1 VTPERWKQVEAVFEQ
16 ALEASPK
23 QRTEFLQQACREDEE
38 LRREV
43 ESLLDCHAR
52 AGTFIDQRSLFIA
65 VNQNSR
71 DDTILATGQS
81 IGAYRVLRELG
92 RGGMGMVYL
101 AERADQQ
108 YKKRAAIKL
117 IKRGMDTDSVLR
129 HFRNERQILANFDH
143 PNIARLLDGGA
154 TENGLPY
161 FVMEYVE
168 GVPIHE
174 YCEAHR
180 LSIAER
186 LKLFR
191 EVCAA
196 ISYAHRHGVIHRDIK
211 PSNILIS
218 SEGVPKLLDFGI
230 AKALQQSDG
239 TEATAT
245 VTLAR
250 AMTPEYASP
259 EQVRGERV
267 TPATDVYSL
276 GVVLYQLLTG
286 QQPYRLK
293 TRTPDEISRAI
304 REQEP
309 TPPSIAAAKRDGSS
323 KDQIPNPKLLRGD
336 LDKIVLMALR
346 KEPERRYQSVEQL
359 SDDIRRHLEAR
370 LVLARKD
377 TVAYRASKFL
387 RRNPALAGAA
397 TMCLLLALALVWLL
411 REQFSAP
418 KIPAPEKS
426 IAVLPFENLTRD
438 PESVY
443 FADGVQEEILNRL
456 SKIADLKVIS
466 RTSTQHYKSTPKNL
480 REIAKQLGV
489 AHILEGTV
497 QKAAD
502 QVRVNVQLIKADTDS
517 HLWADEFDRQLTDI
531 FAVESEIATK
541 VATSLQAKLNAS
553 EQRAIAARPTEN
565 TEAYQLY
572 LQGRHLF
579 AQLAETALLKAI
591 DYFHQALSLDPNYA
605 RAYSG
610 IADCYIVLPVF
621 SKLSP
626 RECYT
631 KAKEAANQALKLD
644 NELGEAHVSLAVLLM
659 NEGKPVES
667 QREFLRAIDLDPNYA
682 NAHYRYGMNYFVPLG
697 RFDEG
702 IAQIKRA
709 IELDPLSAP
718 INANLGRAYSMA
730 RRYPEAIAQLR
741 RTIELDQ
748 GFGYGHGWLGV
759 ALDLSGRRD
768 EAVAEYQKAY
778 ELSHDFHVW
787 YGLARAYAAGG
798 EPDKA
803 RQLLDQL
810 RELERQGS
818 VWHYFFAPVYAALGD
833 RDQALSRL
841 EQSYRAGEAGTLLY
855 IRVDPLLDPLRGDP
869 RFEKLANEIIPLAS
883 K

>member
-1 VTPERWKQVEAVFEQ
+1 MTPPRLERVEEIFHG
-16 ALEASPK
+16 ALECAPDQLSA
-23 QRTEFLQQACREDEE
+23 FLDKTCAGDKALRGKVEE
-38 LRREV
+38 LLTAHRQAGSFIETPV
-43 ESLLDCHAR
+43 ATLD
-52 AGTFIDQRSLFIA
+52 TSIA
-65 VNQNSR
+65 ENGQPGFLIGQ
-71 DDTILATGQS
+71 TIGHYEILEE
-81 IGAYRVLRELG
+81 IG
-92 RGGMGMVYL
+92 RGGMGVIYRARQRHSRRIVALKRVLTYHADSRETL
-101 AERADQQ
+101 ARFRREAE
-108 YKKRAAIKL
+108 AAASL
-117 IKRGMDTDSVLR
+117 
-129 HFRNERQILANFDH
+129 DH
-143 PNIARLLDGGA
+143 PNILPIYEVSETDEEFPFFSMKLATGGSLRTLASALRGKARECVQLMAKVARAIEYAHGRGILHRDLQPGNILLDARGEPLVSDFGLAKWLGEESDLTRTLTTFGTPGYIAPEQAEGA
-154 TENGLPY
+154 TSSSAADIYGLGAILFSLLAGRPP
-161 FVMEYVE
+161 FV
-168 GVPIHE
+168 G
-174 YCEAHR
+174 ANA
-180 LSIAER
+180 LSVIR
-186 LKLFR
+186 Q
-191 EVCAA
+191 AA
-196 ISYAHRHGVIHRDIK
+196 AT
-211 PSNILIS
+211 PA
-218 SEGVPKLLDFGI
+218 PKLRSFAPSVGRDLETIVARCLERDP
-230 AKALQQSDG
+230 KA
-239 TEATAT
+239 
-245 VTLAR
+245 
-250 AMTPEYASP
+250 
-259 EQVRGERV
+259 
-267 TPATDVYSL
+267 
-276 GVVLYQLLTG
+276 
-286 QQPYRLK
+286 
-293 TRTPDEISRAI
+293 
-304 REQEP
+304 
-309 TPPSIAAAKRDGSS
+309 
-323 KDQIPNPKLLRGD
+323 
-336 LDKIVLMALR
+336 
-346 KEPERRYQSVEQL
+346 RYQTAGALAE
-359 SDDIRRHLEAR
+359 DLERWLEGRPIIAR
-370 LVLARKD
+370 PVRAPAR
-377 TVAYRASKFL
+377 VWRWS
-387 RRNPALAGAA
+387 RRNPVLAGGAVF
-397 TMCLLLALALVWLL
+397 CFLLIGAVVWLL
-411 REQFSAP
+411 REHFAASPPAP
-418 KIPAPEKS
+418 PEKS
-426 IAVLPFENLTRD
+426 VAILPFQNLSKD
-438 PESVY
+438 PENAF
-443 FADGVQEEILNRL
+443 FADGIQEEILSRL

-466 RTSTQHYKSTPKNL
+466 RTSTQRYKSAPKNL
-480 REIAKQLGV
+480 LEIGRQLGV
-489 AHILEGTV
+489 AHIVEGSV
-497 QKAAD
+497 QKSGGA
-502 QVRVNVQLIKADTDS
+502 VRVNVQLIKAANHS
-517 HLWADEFDRQLTDI
+517 HVWADKYDRKLTDI
-531 FAVESEIATK
+531 FAVESEIAAK
-541 VATSLQAKLNAS
+541 VADALQAKLSGS

-572 LQGRHLF
+572 LQGRHLL
-579 AQLAETALLKAI
+579 AQRAETALLKAI

-682 NAHYRYGMNYFVPLG
+682 NAHYWYGMNYFVPLG

-818 VWHYFFAPVYAALGD
+818 VWHYFFALVYAALGD

-841 EQSYRAGEAGTLLY
+841 EQSYRAGEAGSLIY
-855 IRVDPLLDPLRGDP
+855 IRVDPMLDPLRGDP

>member
-1 VTPERWKQVEAVFEQ
+1 MAPRLQTVEEIFHA
-16 ALEASPK
+16 ALDCAPDQLSA
-23 QRTEFLQQACREDEE
+23 FLNKTCAGDKALRGKVEE
-38 LRREV
+38 LLTAHRQAGSFIETPV
-43 ESLLDCHAR
+43 ATLD
-52 AGTFIDQRSLFIA
+52 T
-65 VNQNSR
+65 
-71 DDTILATGQS
+71 S
-81 IGAYRVLRELG
+81 IGENGQPGFLIGQTIGHYEILEEIG
-92 RGGMGMVYL
+92 RGGMGVIYRARQRHSRRIVALKRVLTYHADSRETL
-101 AERADQQ
+101 ARFRREAE
-108 YKKRAAIKL
+108 AAASL
-117 IKRGMDTDSVLR
+117 
-129 HFRNERQILANFDH
+129 DH
-143 PNIARLLDGGA
+143 PNILPIYEVSETDEEFPFFSMKLATGGSLRTLASALRGKARECVQLMAKVARAIEYAHGRGILHRDLQPGNILLDARGEPLVSDFGLAKWLGEESDLTRTLTTFGTPGYIAPEQAEGA
-154 TENGLPY
+154 TSSSAADLYGLGAILFSLLAGRPP
-161 FVMEYVE
+161 FV
-168 GVPIHE
+168 G
-174 YCEAHR
+174 ANA
-180 LSIAER
+180 LSVIR
-186 LKLFR
+186 Q
-191 EVCAA
+191 AA
-196 ISYAHRHGVIHRDIK
+196 AT
-211 PSNILIS
+211 PA
-218 SEGVPKLLDFGI
+218 PKLRSFAPSVGRDLETIVARCLERDP
-230 AKALQQSDG
+230 KA
-239 TEATAT
+239 
-245 VTLAR
+245 
-250 AMTPEYASP
+250 
-259 EQVRGERV
+259 
-267 TPATDVYSL
+267 
-276 GVVLYQLLTG
+276 
-286 QQPYRLK
+286 
-293 TRTPDEISRAI
+293 
-304 REQEP
+304 
-309 TPPSIAAAKRDGSS
+309 
-323 KDQIPNPKLLRGD
+323 
-336 LDKIVLMALR
+336 
-346 KEPERRYQSVEQL
+346 RYQTAGALAE
-359 SDDIRRHLEAR
+359 DLERWLEGRPIIAR
-370 LVLARKD
+370 PVRAPAR
-377 TVAYRASKFL
+377 VWRWS
-387 RRNPALAGAA
+387 RRNPVLAGGAVF
-397 TMCLLLALALVWLL
+397 CFLLIGAMVWLL
-411 REQFSAP
+411 REHFAASPPAP
-418 KIPAPEKS
+418 PEKS
-426 IAVLPFENLTRD
+426 VAILPFQNLSKD
-438 PESVY
+438 PENA
-443 FADGVQEEILNRL
+443 FFTDGIQEEILSRL

-466 RTSTQHYKSTPKNL
+466 RTSTQRYKSAPKNL
-480 REIAKQLGV
+480 LEIGRQLGV
-489 AHILEGTV
+489 AHIVEGSV
-497 QKAAD
+497 QKSGGA
-502 QVRVNVQLIKADTDS
+502 VRVNVQLIKAANTS
-517 HLWADEFDRQLTDI
+517 HVWADKYDRKLTDI
-531 FAVESEIATK
+531 FAVESEIAAK
-541 VATSLQAKLNAS
+541 VADALQAKLSGS

-572 LQGRHLF
+572 LQGRHLL

-718 INANLGRAYSMA
+718 VNANLGRAYSMA

-768 EAVAEYQKAY
+768 EAVAEFQKAY
-778 ELSHDFHVW
+778 ELSHDFHVL
-787 YGLARAYAAGG
+787 YGLAHAYAAGG

-855 IRVDPLLDPLRGDP
+855 IRVDPGLDPLRGDP

>member
-1 VTPERWKQVEAVFEQ
+1 MAPRLQTVEEIFHG
-16 ALEASPK
+16 ALECAPDQLSA
-23 QRTEFLQQACREDEE
+23 FLDKTCAGDKALRGKVEE
-38 LRREV
+38 LLTAHRQAGSFIETPV
-43 ESLLDCHAR
+43 ATLD
-52 AGTFIDQRSLFIA
+52 TSIA
-65 VNQNSR
+65 ENGQPGFLIGQ
-71 DDTILATGQS
+71 TIGHYEILEE
-81 IGAYRVLRELG
+81 IG
-92 RGGMGMVYL
+92 RGGMGVIYRARQRHSRRIVALKRVLTYHADSRETL
-101 AERADQQ
+101 ARFRREAE
-108 YKKRAAIKL
+108 AAASL
-117 IKRGMDTDSVLR
+117 
-129 HFRNERQILANFDH
+129 DH
-143 PNIARLLDGGA
+143 PNILPIYEVSETDEEFPFFSMKLATGGSLRTLASALRGKARECVQLMAKVARAIEYAHGRGILHRDLQPGNILLDARGEPLVSDFGLAKWLGEESDLTRTLTTFGTPGYIAPEQAEGA
-154 TENGLPY
+154 TSSSAADIYGLGAILFSLLAGRPP
-161 FVMEYVE
+161 FV
-168 GVPIHE
+168 G
-174 YCEAHR
+174 ANA
-180 LSIAER
+180 LSVIR
-186 LKLFR
+186 Q
-191 EVCAA
+191 AA
-196 ISYAHRHGVIHRDIK
+196 AT
-211 PSNILIS
+211 PA
-218 SEGVPKLLDFGI
+218 PKLRSFAPSVGRDLETIVARCLERDP
-230 AKALQQSDG
+230 KA
-239 TEATAT
+239 
-245 VTLAR
+245 
-250 AMTPEYASP
+250 
-259 EQVRGERV
+259 
-267 TPATDVYSL
+267 
-276 GVVLYQLLTG
+276 
-286 QQPYRLK
+286 
-293 TRTPDEISRAI
+293 
-304 REQEP
+304 
-309 TPPSIAAAKRDGSS
+309 
-323 KDQIPNPKLLRGD
+323 
-336 LDKIVLMALR
+336 
-346 KEPERRYQSVEQL
+346 RYQTAGALAE
-359 SDDIRRHLEAR
+359 DLERWLEGRPIIAR
-370 LVLARKD
+370 PVRAPAR
-377 TVAYRASKFL
+377 VWRWS
-387 RRNPALAGAA
+387 RRNPVLAGGAVF
-397 TMCLLLALALVWLL
+397 CFLLIGAVVWLL
-411 REQFSAP
+411 REHFAASPPAP
-418 KIPAPEKS
+418 PEKS
-426 IAVLPFENLTRD
+426 VAILPFQNLSKD
-438 PESVY
+438 PENAF
-443 FADGVQEEILNRL
+443 FADGIQEEILSRL

-466 RTSTQHYKSTPKNL
+466 RTSTQRYKSAPKNL
-480 REIAKQLGV
+480 LEIGRQLGV
-489 AHILEGTV
+489 AHIVEGSV
-497 QKAAD
+497 QKSGGA
-502 QVRVNVQLIKADTDS
+502 VRVNVQLIKAANHS
-517 HLWADEFDRQLTDI
+517 HVWADKYDRKLTDI
-531 FAVESEIATK
+531 FAVESEIAAK
-541 VATSLQAKLNAS
+541 VADALQAKLSGS

-572 LQGRHLF
+572 LQGRHLL
-579 AQLAETALLKAI
+579 AQRAETALLKAI

-682 NAHYRYGMNYFVPLG
+682 NAHYWYGMNYFVPLG

-818 VWHYFFAPVYAALGD
+818 VWHYFFALVYAALGD

-841 EQSYRAGEAGTLLY
+841 EQSYRAGEAGSLIY
-855 IRVDPLLDPLRGDP
+855 IRVDPMLDPLRGDP

>member
-1 VTPERWKQVEAVFEQ
+1 MNLHGLSDSVAGVIETPAQCRQCGATTRLGNGLCLSCTLREG
-16 ALEASPK
+16 LEGDREPSRESFDAI
-23 QRTEFLQQACREDEE
+23 LAEDE
-38 LRREV
+38 V
-43 ESLLDCHAR
+43 
-52 AGTFIDQRSLFIA
+52 Q
-65 VNQNSR
+65 
-71 DDTILATGQS
+71 DTHWRVGNYEILEE
-81 IGAYRVLRELG
+81 IG
-92 RGGMGMVYL
+92 RGGMGVIYRARQRHSRRIVALKRVVTYHADSHETL
-101 AERADQQ
+101 ARFRREAE
-108 YKKRAAIKL
+108 AAASL
-117 IKRGMDTDSVLR
+117 
-129 HFRNERQILANFDH
+129 DH
-143 PNIARLLDGGA
+143 PNILPIYEVSETEDGLPFFSMKFAAGGSLRSAASALRSEPRECVQLVAKVARAIAYAHTHGILHRDLQPGNILLDARGEPLVSDFGLAKWLGEESDLTRTLTTFGTPGYIAPEQAEGA
-154 TENGLPY
+154 TSSSAADIYGLGAILFSLLAGRPP
-161 FVMEYVE
+161 FV
-168 GVPIHE
+168 G
-174 YCEAHR
+174 ANA
-180 LSIAER
+180 LSVIR
-186 LKLFR
+186 Q
-191 EVCAA
+191 AA
-196 ISYAHRHGVIHRDIK
+196 A
-211 PSNILIS
+211 
-218 SEGVPKLLDFGI
+218 
-230 AKALQQSDG
+230 
-239 TEATAT
+239 
-245 VTLAR
+245 
-250 AMTPEYASP
+250 
-259 EQVRGERV
+259 
-267 TPATDVYSL
+267 TPAPKVCSL
-276 GVVLYQLLTG
+276 
-286 QQPYRLK
+286 
-293 TRTPDEISRAI
+293 I
-304 REQEP
+304 
-309 TPPSIAAAKRDGSS
+309 PSVGRDLETIVARCLER
-323 KDQIPNPKLLRGD
+323 DPK
-336 LDKIVLMALR
+336 A
-346 KEPERRYQSVEQL
+346 RYQTAGALAE
-359 SDDIRRHLEAR
+359 DLERWIDGRPIVAR
-370 LVLARKD
+370 PVRAPAR
-377 TVAYRASKFL
+377 VWRWS
-387 RRNPALAGAA
+387 RRNPILASAGAA
-397 TMCLLLALALVWLL
+397 CLLLALAVVWLL
-411 REQFSAP
+411 GEKFLASQT
-418 KIPAPEKS
+418 PAPEKS
-426 IAVLPFENLTRD
+426 IAILPFQNLSKD
-438 PESVY
+438 PENAF
-443 FADGVQEEILNRL
+443 FADGIQEEILSRL

-466 RTSTQHYKSTPKNL
+466 RTSTQRYKSAPKNL
-480 REIAKQLGV
+480 LEIGRQLGV
-489 AHILEGTV
+489 AHIVEGSV
-497 QKAAD
+497 QKSGGA
-502 QVRVNVQLIKADTDS
+502 VRVNVQLIKAANHS
-517 HLWADEFDRQLTDI
+517 HVWADKYDRKLTDI
-531 FAVESEIATK
+531 FAVESEIAAK
-541 VATSLQAKLNAS
+541 VADALQAKLSGS

-572 LQGRHLF
+572 LQGRHLL
-579 AQLAETALLKAI
+579 AQRAETALLKAI

-682 NAHYRYGMNYFVPLG
+682 NAHYWYGMNYFVPLG

-818 VWHYFFAPVYAALGD
+818 VWHYFFALVYAALGD

-841 EQSYRAGEAGTLLY
+841 EQSYRAGEAGSLIY
-855 IRVDPLLDPLRGDP
+855 IRVDPMLDPLRGDP

>member
-1 VTPERWKQVEAVFEQ
+1 LNMTPPRLERVEEIFHG
-16 ALEASPK
+16 ALECAPDQLSA
-23 QRTEFLQQACREDEE
+23 FLDKTCAGDKALRGKVEE
-38 LRREV
+38 LLTAHRQAGSFIETPV
-43 ESLLDCHAR
+43 ATLD
-52 AGTFIDQRSLFIA
+52 TSIA
-65 VNQNSR
+65 ENGQPGFLIGQ
-71 DDTILATGQS
+71 TIGHYEILEE
-81 IGAYRVLRELG
+81 IG
-92 RGGMGMVYL
+92 RGGMGVIYRARQRHSRRIVALKRVLTYHADSRETL
-101 AERADQQ
+101 ARFRREAE
-108 YKKRAAIKL
+108 AAASL
-117 IKRGMDTDSVLR
+117 
-129 HFRNERQILANFDH
+129 DH
-143 PNIARLLDGGA
+143 PNILPIYEVSETDEEFPFFSMKLATGGSLRTLASALRGKARECVQLMAKVARAIEYAHGRGILHRDLQPGNILLDARGEPLVSDFGLAKWLGEESDLTRTLTTFGTPGYIAPEQAEGA
-154 TENGLPY
+154 TSSSAADIYGLGAILFSLLAGRPP
-161 FVMEYVE
+161 FV
-168 GVPIHE
+168 G
-174 YCEAHR
+174 ANA
-180 LSIAER
+180 LSVIR
-186 LKLFR
+186 Q
-191 EVCAA
+191 AA
-196 ISYAHRHGVIHRDIK
+196 AT
-211 PSNILIS
+211 PA
-218 SEGVPKLLDFGI
+218 PKLRSFAPSVGRDLETIVARCLERDP
-230 AKALQQSDG
+230 KA
-239 TEATAT
+239 
-245 VTLAR
+245 
-250 AMTPEYASP
+250 
-259 EQVRGERV
+259 
-267 TPATDVYSL
+267 
-276 GVVLYQLLTG
+276 
-286 QQPYRLK
+286 
-293 TRTPDEISRAI
+293 
-304 REQEP
+304 
-309 TPPSIAAAKRDGSS
+309 
-323 KDQIPNPKLLRGD
+323 
-336 LDKIVLMALR
+336 
-346 KEPERRYQSVEQL
+346 RYQTAGALAE
-359 SDDIRRHLEAR
+359 DLERWLEGRPIIAR
-370 LVLARKD
+370 PVRAPAR
-377 TVAYRASKFL
+377 VWRWS
-387 RRNPALAGAA
+387 RRNPVLAGGAVF
-397 TMCLLLALALVWLL
+397 CFLLIGAVVWLL
-411 REQFSAP
+411 REHFAASPPAP
-418 KIPAPEKS
+418 PEKS
-426 IAVLPFENLTRD
+426 VAILPFQNLSKD
-438 PESVY
+438 PENAF
-443 FADGVQEEILNRL
+443 FADGIQEEILSRL

-466 RTSTQHYKSTPKNL
+466 RTSTQRYKSAPKNL
-480 REIAKQLGV
+480 LEIGRQLGV
-489 AHILEGTV
+489 AHIVEGSV
-497 QKAAD
+497 QKSGGA
-502 QVRVNVQLIKADTDS
+502 VRVNVQLIKAANHS
-517 HLWADEFDRQLTDI
+517 HVWADKYDRKLTDI
-531 FAVESEIATK
+531 FAVESEIAAK
-541 VATSLQAKLNAS
+541 VADALQAKLSGS

-572 LQGRHLF
+572 LQGRHLL
-579 AQLAETALLKAI
+579 AQRAETALLKAI

-682 NAHYRYGMNYFVPLG
+682 NAHYWYGMNYFVPLG

-818 VWHYFFAPVYAALGD
+818 VWHYFFALVYAALGD

-841 EQSYRAGEAGTLLY
+841 EQSYRAGEAGSLIY
-855 IRVDPLLDPLRGDP
+855 IRVDPMLDPLRGDP

>member
-1 VTPERWKQVEAVFEQ
+1 MTPRLQTVEEIFHG
-16 ALEASPK
+16 ALECAPDQLSA
-23 QRTEFLQQACREDEE
+23 FLDKTCAGDKALRGKVEE
-38 LRREV
+38 LLTAHRQAGSFIETPV
-43 ESLLDCHAR
+43 ATLD
-52 AGTFIDQRSLFIA
+52 TSIA
-65 VNQNSR
+65 ENGQPGFLIGQ
-71 DDTILATGQS
+71 TIGHYEILEE
-81 IGAYRVLRELG
+81 IG
-92 RGGMGMVYL
+92 RGGMGVIYRARQRHSRRIVALKRVLTYHADSRETL
-101 AERADQQ
+101 ARFRREAE
-108 YKKRAAIKL
+108 AAASL
-117 IKRGMDTDSVLR
+117 
-129 HFRNERQILANFDH
+129 DH
-143 PNIARLLDGGA
+143 PNILPIYEVSETDEEFPFFSMKLATGGSLRTLASALRGKARECVQLMAKVARAIEYAHGRGILHRDLQPGNILLDARGEPLVSDFGLAKWLGEESDLTRTLTTFGTPGYIAPEQAEGA
-154 TENGLPY
+154 TSSSAADIYGLGAILFSLLAGRPP
-161 FVMEYVE
+161 FV
-168 GVPIHE
+168 G
-174 YCEAHR
+174 ANA
-180 LSIAER
+180 LSVIR
-186 LKLFR
+186 Q
-191 EVCAA
+191 AA
-196 ISYAHRHGVIHRDIK
+196 AT
-211 PSNILIS
+211 PA
-218 SEGVPKLLDFGI
+218 PKLRSFAPSVGRDLETIVARCLERDP
-230 AKALQQSDG
+230 KA
-239 TEATAT
+239 
-245 VTLAR
+245 
-250 AMTPEYASP
+250 
-259 EQVRGERV
+259 
-267 TPATDVYSL
+267 
-276 GVVLYQLLTG
+276 
-286 QQPYRLK
+286 
-293 TRTPDEISRAI
+293 
-304 REQEP
+304 
-309 TPPSIAAAKRDGSS
+309 
-323 KDQIPNPKLLRGD
+323 
-336 LDKIVLMALR
+336 
-346 KEPERRYQSVEQL
+346 RYQTAGALAE
-359 SDDIRRHLEAR
+359 DLERWLEGRPIIAR
-370 LVLARKD
+370 PVRAPAR
-377 TVAYRASKFL
+377 VWRWS
-387 RRNPALAGAA
+387 RRNPVLAGGAVF
-397 TMCLLLALALVWLL
+397 CFLLIGAVVWLL
-411 REQFSAP
+411 REHFAASPPAP
-418 KIPAPEKS
+418 PEKS
-426 IAVLPFENLTRD
+426 VAILPFQNLSKD
-438 PESVY
+438 PENAF
-443 FADGVQEEILNRL
+443 FADGIQEEILSRL

-466 RTSTQHYKSTPKNL
+466 RTSTQRYKSAPKNL
-480 REIAKQLGV
+480 LEIGRQLGV
-489 AHILEGTV
+489 AHIVEGSV
-497 QKAAD
+497 QKSGGA
-502 QVRVNVQLIKADTDS
+502 VRVNVQLIKAANHS
-517 HLWADEFDRQLTDI
+517 HVWADKYDRKLTDI
-531 FAVESEIATK
+531 FAVESEIAAK
-541 VATSLQAKLNAS
+541 VADALQAKLSGS

-572 LQGRHLF
+572 LQGRHLL
-579 AQLAETALLKAI
+579 AQRAETALLKAI

-682 NAHYRYGMNYFVPLG
+682 NAHYWYGMNYFVPLG

-818 VWHYFFAPVYAALGD
+818 VWHYFFALVYAALGD

-841 EQSYRAGEAGTLLY
+841 EQSYRAGEAGSLIY
-855 IRVDPLLDPLRGDP
+855 IRVDPMLDPLRGDP